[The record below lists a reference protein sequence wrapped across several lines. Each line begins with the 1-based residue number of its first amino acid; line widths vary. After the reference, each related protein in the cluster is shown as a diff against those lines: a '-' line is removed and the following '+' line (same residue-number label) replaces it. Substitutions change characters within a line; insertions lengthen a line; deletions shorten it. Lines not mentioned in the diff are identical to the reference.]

1 VLHFAAEA
9 GAFVQ
14 SRTEVAAEAVAGEGV
29 AQHEV
34 APVDTNGVAPP
45 ADDAPGGWQEAG
57 TPMAA
62 EEPPVQAGARLA
74 GTKFTIET

>member
-1 VLHFAAEA
+1 MEPSVAEGASKHEVLP
-9 GAFVQ
+9 
-14 SRTEVAAEAVAGEGV
+14 VAA
-29 AQHEV
+29 
-34 APVDTNGVAPP
+34 NGVAPSP

-62 EEPPVQAGARLA
+62 DEAPVQAGARLA